1 MLPTKNKE
9 LLFKDLVRYENG
21 CLYWTQTEKF
31 SNAKPGDR
39 AGALQGDGYRSLQ
52 HHGINAKEHRIVW
65 MLHHGKIPNGLVVD
79 HINRDK
85 VDNRIENLRLLT
97 NRENAS
103 NWQKRDLPTGVY
115 LRNSGKYFV
124 HARANGS
131 QHYVGTYDTIQQ
143 AVEARAAFLD
153 AVGAASY

>member
-1 MLPTKNKE
+1 MAFPIRLRPVGKT
-9 LLFKDLVRYENG
+9 G
-21 CLYWTQTEKF
+21 
-31 SNAKPGDR
+31 
-39 AGALQGDGYRSLQ
+39 AG
-52 HHGINAKEHRIVW
+52 
-65 MLHHGKIPNGLVVD
+65 MPNGLVVD

-115 LRNSGKYFV
+115 LAGSGRYRV
-124 HARANGS
+124 HTKANGS

-143 AVEARAAFLD
+143 AIDARASFLE
-153 AVGAASY
+153 AVGAFAY

>member
-9 LLFKDLVRYENG
+9 SLFKDLVRYEDG
-21 CLYWTQTEKF
+21 CLYWV
-31 SNAKPGDR
+31 KPSQDHLIGVR
-39 AGALQGDGYRSLQ
+39 AGALQGDGYRSVQ
-52 HHGINAKEHRIVW
+52 YRGNNAKEHRIVW
-65 MLHHGKIPNGLVVD
+65 MLHNGEIPAGLVVD

-115 LRNSGKYFV
+115 ARSGRYRV
-124 HARANGS
+124 HTKANGE

-143 AVEARAAFLD
+143 AVDARAGFLD
-153 AVGAASY
+153 AIGAAAY